1 MLRAAGM
8 ASLMFLANLPSA
20 SAQQPPAGRFRWQPG
35 AVLTY
40 RVEHRTTVTETVG
53 GTKLET
59 SSRLNLVKRWQVLSV
74 DTAGTAT
81 LKMSLAA
88 LRTEQT
94 RPEGGVIL
102 FDSDAPDKSTPP
114 ELKEQMAPLVG
125 KPLAVLRVDNRGVV
139 VEVKDSQFG
148 PASRFESEPPFV
160 VTFGNV
166 APAAGAVW
174 ERNYAVT
181 LDPPQSTGEK
191 YEAVQKYGCQT
202 VAGNLATIALTTQF
216 KKVPESA
223 LDRVPLIQRQP
234 RGEVVFDLANGRM
247 HSANLRI
254 EEELQNHQGPGSSY
268 RCVSSYTEQYGN

>member
-1 MLRAAGM
+1 MLRAAGV
-8 ASLMFLANLPSA
+8 ASLVFLANLPSV

-40 RVEHRTTVTETVG
+40 RIEHRTTVTEIVG

-59 SSRLNLVKRWQVLSV
+59 SSRLNLMRRWQVLSV

-81 LKMSLAA
+81 LQMSLAA
-88 LRTEQT
+88 LRMEQIK
-94 RPEGGVIL
+94 PGGGVML
-102 FDSDAPDKSTPP
+102 FDSSAPDKSTP
-114 ELKEQMAPLVG
+114 ELKEYMARLVG

-139 VEVKDSQFG
+139 VEVKDCQFG
-148 PASRFESEPPFV
+148 PASQFESEPPFV
-160 VTFGNV
+160 VTLGAV

-181 LDPPQSTGEK
+181 LDPPQGTGEK
-191 YEAVQKYGCQT
+191 YEAVQKYGCQS
-202 VAGNLATIALTTQF
+202 VAGNLATIALSTDF
-216 KKVPESA
+216 KKAPESA

-234 RGEVVFDLANGRM
+234 RGEVVFDLANGRL

-254 EEELQNHQGPGSSY
+254 EEELQNHQGAGSSY
-268 RCVSSYTEQYGN
+268 RCVSSYTEQYVN